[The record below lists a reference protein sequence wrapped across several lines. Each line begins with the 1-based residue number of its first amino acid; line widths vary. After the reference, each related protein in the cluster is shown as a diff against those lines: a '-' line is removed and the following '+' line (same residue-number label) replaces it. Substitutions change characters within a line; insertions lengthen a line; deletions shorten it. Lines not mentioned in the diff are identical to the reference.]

1 MKSLNV
7 TVASRV
13 VFDWRQYFQSG
24 VTTFS
29 LSLCR
34 HTESVEVLVQFFFK
48 SPPTTSV
55 EVSVTLTIN

>member
-7 TVASRV
+7 TVSSRV

-29 LSLCR
+29 LSL
-34 HTESVEVLVQFFFK
+34 
-48 SPPTTSV
+48 SPHRECGSPGPNF
-55 EVSVTLTIN
+55 L